1 MPFLNNPSMRAH
13 GDDEWVLCEPLI
25 YTSNAGEVI
34 CAPVGF
40 IHNLASIPQAFQWLL
55 PVNDRHKLAA
65 VLHDYLCTIQDRSRA
80 EVDALFLEAMES
92 LGVSWW
98 KRNAMYAGVRAGGWV
113 AWDRYA
119 ARIKAD
125 RAAWLAESGIV
136 ERGA

>member
-1 MPFLNNPSMRAH
+1 MSFLNTPSMRPY
-13 GDDEWVLCEPLI
+13 GDEEWILCEPLI
-25 YTSNAGEVI
+25 YCTSEDDVI

-65 VLHDYLCTIQDRSRA
+65 VLHDYLYTVQPVSRA
-80 EVDALFLEAMES
+80 RADALFLEAMES

-113 AWDRYA
+113 AWDRNA
-119 ARIKAD
+119 EQLNAR
-125 RAAWLAESGIV
+125 RAAFLAESGIQ
-136 ERGA
+136 EK